1 VTSPWQKVLI
11 GLTIAL
17 IAGLSVLGL
26 FAGVAVY
33 GWRKAMK
40 AGNETATIQ
49 NMQTIA
55 AIEAEYFSLHNKT
68 FATFDQLVA
77 EKMVSAKF
85 VGNPSVTDGY
95 VLTLKLNASGMGPG
109 PSYTLRGDPADG
121 YSGEKHFYLDSS
133 SPALHVNPD
142 HEAGPNDP
150 LLRKKG

>member
-1 VTSPWQKVLI
+1 MTSRRQKVLI
-11 GLTIAL
+11 CLAIAL
-17 IAGLSVLGL
+17 IAGLSVVGL
-26 FAGVAVY
+26 FVGVAAY
-33 GWRKAMK
+33 GWRNAMK

-49 NMQTIA
+49 NMETIA

-77 EKMVSAKF
+77 EKMLSSKF

-95 VLTLKLNASGMGPG
+95 VLTLKLNDSGMGPG

-121 YSGEKHFYLDSS
+121 SSGEKHFYLDSS